1 MAYMDFP
8 DGLEGQKKRKAF
20 FLSADGLALIQDWRR
35 HGIPLT
41 KIAED
46 YIGVSRTAFWGW
58 YRQSE
63 ELRKVCAISKDIT
76 DSNVEDALYR
86 RACGYDYTEEV
97 WELVEGQ
104 MTLVRQFVKHMP
116 PDIKAILAWLYN
128 RRPNVWRSLQEPLES
143 TQYVETVKNI
153 LVAMKEVA
161 ETGQPKAIEAV
172 QDAEQ
177 VRTD

>member
-20 FLSADGLALIQDWRR
+20 FLSEDGLALIQDWRR
-35 HGIPLT
+35 HGIVLT
-41 KIAED
+41 KIATD
-46 YIGVSRTAFWGW
+46 YIGVSKTAFWGW
-58 YRQSE
+58 YRESE
-63 ELRKVCAISKDIT
+63 ELRRVCNISKDIT

-86 RACGYDYTEEV
+86 RACGYNYTEEV

-104 MTLVRQFVKHMP
+104 LTMTRQFVKHIP
-116 PDIKAILAWLYN
+116 PDVKAILAWLYN
-128 RRPNVWRSLQEPLES
+128 RRPNIWRSLQEPLES

-161 ETGQPKAIEAV
+161 ETGEAKRIEA
-172 QDAEQ
+172 AEE
-177 VRTD
+177 VTE